1 MKNDFFTKNNEFFY
15 LAFSVIALITFFPL
29 FSTGI
34 ATADDFHY
42 YLTSRRGEVMQD
54 ASYFAQIAGRFY
66 FYIVKPV
73 YNLPY
78 IWDNMVVVKIF
89 QYLPIAMCFLLF
101 AKIVNMITK
110 SKGTAWLYLLLF
122 LMTMQISKHT
132 SLFVSYPFYFSFSF
146 FLLLSS
152 YYLLLRFYEG
162 QKGRLLIFSAL
173 LFGIGLLFYETYI
186 LFLLFAAITIVAR
199 NLSLDIKLSGKIKN
213 ALIQFSPFLI
223 IGIIYLAAYFIFRIY
238 YPSRYTGTSFAT
250 KDVSIFSFFKVIWR
264 LAYSS
269 FPLTVYETSKNL
281 FWDKSELVG
290 GFSPVLLRLIVS
302 ARVEWIVKGIVVA
315 FCGYK
320 LLSMIPGIK
329 IKTLL
334 TISGMAVLLIFIPHI
349 PLALTEKYTFF
360 VEQGGMIG
368 YVTTFFSF
376 FGTLLFLTVLLSYLI
391 NLFNFNLI
399 VKRTMITVFVAG
411 FFICSVL
418 TDYSNYMI
426 AKDIRSANLRFYAID
441 ELVKTDEFKSIPPK
455 TPFYGKTMWDTPSY
469 SAASLT
475 EQDFNW
481 YEYFQIRT
489 GNIYPVGRDDRIF
502 LEYSKRVP
510 EIPWFIAARQAEKS
524 EDIMLVLAAM
534 HPLQQQDSVVDHFAD
549 RALVLYYSSYKTFTV
564 SFRIKGDPCI
574 ISMPVQINHIHD
586 TICVNGSVELNI
598 YCTKKAH
605 NATTFTIQAAG
616 IDLNSIMISNMINPK
631 NNYFY
636 L

>member
-1 MKNDFFTKNNEFFY
+1 
-15 LAFSVIALITFFPL
+15 
-29 FSTGI
+29 
-34 ATADDFHY
+34 
-42 YLTSRRGEVMQD
+42 
-54 ASYFAQIAGRFY
+54 
-66 FYIVKPV
+66 
-73 YNLPY
+73 
-78 IWDNMVVVKIF
+78 
-89 QYLPIAMCFLLF
+89 
-101 AKIVNMITK
+101 
-110 SKGTAWLYLLLF
+110 
-122 LMTMQISKHT
+122 
-132 SLFVSYPFYFSFSF
+132 
-146 FLLLSS
+146 
-152 YYLLLRFYEG
+152 
-162 QKGRLLIFSAL
+162 
-173 LFGIGLLFYETYI
+173 
-186 LFLLFAAITIVAR
+186 
-199 NLSLDIKLSGKIKN
+199 
-213 ALIQFSPFLI
+213 
-223 IGIIYLAAYFIFRIY
+223 
-238 YPSRYTGTSFAT
+238 
-250 KDVSIFSFFKVIWR
+250 
-264 LAYSS
+264 
-269 FPLTVYETSKNL
+269 
-281 FWDKSELVG
+281 
-290 GFSPVLLRLIVS
+290 
-302 ARVEWIVKGIVVA
+302 
-315 FCGYK
+315 
-320 LLSMIPGIK
+320 
-329 IKTLL
+329 
-334 TISGMAVLLIFIPHI
+334 
-349 PLALTEKYTFF
+349 
-360 VEQGGMIG
+360 
-368 YVTTFFSF
+368 
-376 FGTLLFLTVLLSYLI
+376 
-391 NLFNFNLI
+391 
-399 VKRTMITVFVAG
+399 MITVFVAG

-489 GNIYPVGRDDRIF
+489 GNIYPVGRDDKIF

-510 EIPWFIAARQAEKS
+510 EVPWFIAARQAEKS